1 MGDQEQNLLEH
12 AFMNQLEIDFNNK
25 DYDAMS
31 RMIQFLIKNKANEN
45 IIIEYLSDTEKENW
59 LEGRTNCR
67 F

>member
-12 AFMNQLEIDFNNK
+12 AFMNQLEIDFNDK

-31 RMIQFLIKNKANEN
+31 RMIQLLIKNKANEN